1 MMKNV
6 KKKNLCLAAAAL
18 TLTAGLSVGTAMAY
32 FTTYATAS
40 GGVSLSLDN
49 AVTVP
54 EEEVSNWTKHIT
66 VQNTGDAL
74 RESKKFSQPPEY
86 HAKTSGNLSSDP
98 LKKPYGFLPW
108 NLSGI
113 LRYLFRMF
121 FRRDCF
127 HLSPALLL
135 CITLQFLSRNAFLR
149 FIIRFRSF
157 FFQGFFFRN
166 HFFCG
171 FFLRSFYV
179 LSLFCLCGRSFAFL
193 LFFPATTGRLPRV

>member
-66 VQNTGDAL
+66 VQNTGD
-74 RESKKFSQPPEY
+74 
-86 HAKTSGNLSSDP
+86 
-98 LKKPYGFLPW
+98 
-108 NLSGI
+108 I
-113 LRYLFRMF
+113 
-121 FRRDCF
+121 DCF
-127 HLSPALLL
+127 V
-135 CITLQFLSRNAFLR
+135 R
-149 FIIRFRSF
+149 
-157 FFQGFFFRN
+157 
-166 HFFCG
+166 
-171 FFLRSFYV
+171 V
-179 LSLFCLCGRSFAFL
+179 KVFAGDKYQDGL
-193 LFFPATTGRLPRV
+193 TYADDEGKWNC

>member
-66 VQNTGDAL
+66 VQNTGD
-74 RESKKFSQPPEY
+74 
-86 HAKTSGNLSSDP
+86 
-98 LKKPYGFLPW
+98 
-108 NLSGI
+108 I
-113 LRYLFRMF
+113 
-121 FRRDCF
+121 DCF
-127 HLSPALLL
+127 VRVKVFAGDKYQDGLTYADDEGRWTPGADDCYYYSDIVPAGGAS
-135 CITLQFLSRNAFLR
+135 QELR
-149 FIIRFRSF
+149 VGIDPMDSEESF
-157 FFQGFFFRN
+157 NVIVVQE
-166 HFFCG
+166 CTP
-171 FFLRSFYV
+171 V
-179 LSLFCLCGRSFAFL
+179 LYDEEGNPYADWN
-193 LFFPATTGRLPRV
+193 RVMDSDQTVYAEEGEE